1 VAGQTSNDGF
11 EAVVLPHLDAA
22 YNLARW
28 LVRNPTDAEDIVQEA
43 ALRAYRF
50 YGSYRGGNSPGGGSA
65 KAWLLAIVRNIC
77 FTWMRAQG
85 QRKLVASAEE
95 LGIDR
100 PLEPF
105 AAVPWERPT
114 DDPESLL
121 QRAEDRSALDRLIA
135 ALPPEYREAL
145 ILRELEDLSYKEI
158 AEIAGVPIGT
168 VMSRLARARRQAQD
182 GWRRLEQADK
192 AERRG
197 TAGGAGGVST
207 EGRDGLRG

>member
-77 FTWMRAQG
+77 FTRMRAQG

-168 VMSRLARARRQAQD
+168 VMSRLARARRQVQD
-182 GWRRLEQADK
+182 GWRRLEQTDK

-197 TAGGAGGVST
+197 TTGGASGVST